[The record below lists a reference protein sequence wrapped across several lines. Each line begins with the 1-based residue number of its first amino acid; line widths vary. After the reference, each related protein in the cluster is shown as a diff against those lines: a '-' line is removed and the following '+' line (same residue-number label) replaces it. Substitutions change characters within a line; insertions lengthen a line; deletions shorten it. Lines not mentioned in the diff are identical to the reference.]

1 MIHINLQLQNPF
13 NSRWNTIAYGDRMLS
28 KNTACEYQVIADNSI
43 IGLGI
48 RYTARCDHAGLSVEF
63 SLLGYT
69 VLVSY
74 HDTRHW
80 NEEKNRYFVYD
91 SNGKAS

>member
-1 MIHINLQLQNPF
+1 MININLQLQNPF
-13 NSRWNTIAYGDRMLS
+13 SSRWKTVAYGDRILG

-69 VLVSY
+69 VMASY

-80 NEEKNRYFVYD
+80 NEEKGRYFIYD
-91 SNGKAS
+91 KAGNAS